1 MDLQIK
7 GKKAIVTGGTRG
19 IGRRIVSLLV
29 EEGVSVATCARD
41 AAAVEETVAAY
52 LDSGAQVVGSAVDV
66 SDGDAYRAWLNK
78 AVEQLGGCDMFV
90 PNVSGGGG
98 GGSEAH
104 WRANLEVDLLGAVRG
119 IEELTPSLE
128 ASEGSVVFI
137 SSTAAVET
145 FLMPQSYN
153 AMKTAL
159 ITYGEQLAQA
169 MGPKG
174 VRVNIV
180 SPGSIYFEGGSWHR
194 IENDRPEVF
203 DMIKS
208 GIAMGRYGTPEEVAD
223 VVVFLLSPRSSWV
236 TGKNIIIDGGQV
248 KGMRF

>member
-1 MDLQIK
+1 MDLKIN
-7 GKKAIVTGGTRG
+7 GKKAIVTGATRG
-19 IGRRIVSLLV
+19 IGRRIVNQLV
-29 EEGVSVATCARD
+29 EEGVSVALCARD
-41 AAAVEETVAAY
+41 ADAVNETISDLTAN
-52 LDSGAQVVGSAVDV
+52 GATAFGAAVDV
-66 SDGDAYRAWLNK
+66 SDGDAYRAWLNQ

-98 GGSEAH
+98 GGSEEN
-104 WRANLEVDLLGAVRG
+104 WRANLEIDLLGAVRG
-119 IEELTPSLE
+119 IEELTTSLQ
-128 ASEGSVVFI
+128 ASKGAVVFI

-145 FLMPQSYN
+145 FVMPQSYN

-169 MGPKG
+169 LGPSG

-194 IENDRPEVF
+194 IEQDRPEVF
-203 DMIKS
+203 KS
-208 GIAMGRYGTPEEVAD
+208 IQDGIAMGRYGTPEEVAD
-223 VVVFLLSPRSSWV
+223 VVVFLLSPRASWV